1 MEGPRRFITEETAS
15 GDPRGD
21 FGHKGHMVGSVAR
34 DGREGGR
41 GEAAIPGMVNE
52 DPVEPDKGRV
62 GTHIRPGVLAVAK
75 GKLDEPDS
83 VDSVVKELG
92 LRGRE
97 VVIVPIRGM
106 ASEVEVPGDDP
117 RDLISRV
124 VSREVLEEL
133 GLSGRHTGGINI
145 GETKPTVITVDSKVR
160 GEDVA

>member
-1 MEGPRRFITEETAS
+1 
-15 GDPRGD
+15 
-21 FGHKGHMVGSVAR
+21 
-34 DGREGGR
+34 
-41 GEAAIPGMVNE
+41 MVNE

-75 GKLDEPDS
+75 GKLDEPES